1 MQLYNCIFSGRRQLT
16 RLLPVFF
23 VAFLLLFLSPGML
36 CGQPGSSDEEA
47 TIGRKIQSEIID
59 SVTSALNRVYVFPDM
74 AKDMEKYVRKQLKKG
89 EYKEFTNAFE
99 FTGKLTEDL
108 RSICHDKHL
117 NVMYDPEIGI
127 DRAIEHDSLTE
138 EMKAQMYERMAWRN
152 FAFDKAE
159 RLSGNIGYL
168 KFDGFMDAEYG
179 GPTAVAAL
187 QFLAHCDALI
197 IDLRENGGGSPS
209 MIQLISSYF
218 FEESVHLNSFYIRET
233 DTIKQFWTQSHVDG
247 KRLTDMPLY
256 VLTSGYTFSAAE
268 EFTYNLKNMERATI
282 VGETTGGG
290 AHPVNGEH
298 FVNLKVSM
306 SLPFGRA
313 INPVT
318 GTNWEGV
325 GVEPDIAVEADEAF
339 DVARLTAMQR
349 LMESTDIEPKKQAL
363 NWDIE
368 ILNAELNP
376 ITVDEALLKQYA
388 GSYGPRQVLF
398 ENGELFYQREDRP
411 KYRLIA
417 LSDDT
422 FMLEGM
428 DSFKMRFIKDDAGK
442 VIEIL
447 GMYQGGHTDR
457 SVRD

>member
-1 MQLYNCIFSGRRQLT
+1 
-16 RLLPVFF
+16 V
-23 VAFLLLFLSPGML
+23 V
-36 CGQPGSSDEEA
+36 
-47 TIGRKIQSEIID
+47 TIDRKVQAEIID

-74 AKDMEKYVRKQLKKG
+74 AEDMEKYVRKQLKKG
-89 EYKEFTNAFE
+89 EYKEFTNAID
-99 FTGKLTEDL
+99 FTEKLTLDL

-127 DRAIEHDSLTE
+127 DRAIEPDSMTD

-168 KFDGFMDAEYG
+168 KFDGFTDAEYG

-187 QFLAHCDALI
+187 QFLAHCEALI

-233 DTIKQFWTQSHVDG
+233 DTIKQFWTQSHVEG
-247 KRLTDMPLY
+247 KKLTDMPLY

-282 VGETTGGG
+282 IGETTGGG
-290 AHPVNGEH
+290 AHPVNGEY
-298 FVNLKVSM
+298 FPNLKVSM

-313 INPVT
+313 INPIS

-325 GVEPDIAVEADEAF
+325 GVEPDIAVEADMAL
-339 DVARLTAMQR
+339 DMARLTAMQN
-349 LMESTDIEPKKQAL
+349 LVETTDIEQKKMAL

-368 ILNAELNP
+368 ILNAEFDP
-376 ITVDEALLKQYA
+376 VTVDEKLLKEYA
-388 GSYGPRQVLF
+388 GSYGPRQVIF

-411 KYRLIA
+411 KYRLVA

-428 DSFKMRFIKDDAGK
+428 DTFKMRFVRDDTGN

-447 GMYQGGHTDR
+447 GMYQGGHTDK